1 MKREEFYEDVNK
13 FIRTFSSCCYLY
25 DFYDKFDKDKL
36 SRYQKDLKRFVE
48 IKKTAQL
55 YMAETVDFSKYKDQL
70 HKLLDKYVTAENVEV
85 LSKEISLSNMAEF
98 NQYIEDEKNGLS
110 QKSKAA
116 AIAAQTSKVIS
127 ERYHQDEVF
136 YKKFS
141 DRIKALLEE
150 LKTARKEDISA
161 LYQEIKDIQ
170 EQVENYEDNDIPEEI
185 RTLKV
190 YHPFYRNIKSLIPD
204 VDIDEETFI
213 GIVCNIVDI
222 IKRNKIVD

>member
-1 MKREEFYEDVNK
+1 M
-13 FIRTFSSCCYLY
+13 
-25 DFYDKFDKDKL
+25 
-36 SRYQKDLKRFVE
+36 
-48 IKKTAQL
+48 
-55 YMAETVDFSKYKDQL
+55 
-70 HKLLDKYVTAENVEV
+70 DKYVTAENVEV

-170 EQVENYEDNDIPEEI
+170 KQVENYEDNDIPEEI

-222 IKRNKIVD
+222 IKRNKIVDFEYNIDIRRKILILVEDYLFDDVDIKLTGNQIQVIAEKCWDLAIENKDIL